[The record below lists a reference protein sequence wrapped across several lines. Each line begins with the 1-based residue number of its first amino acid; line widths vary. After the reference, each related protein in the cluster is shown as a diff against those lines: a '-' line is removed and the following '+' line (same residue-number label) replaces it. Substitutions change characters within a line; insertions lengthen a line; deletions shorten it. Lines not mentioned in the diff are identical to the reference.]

1 MSIPTVAASAEQN
14 LIGGAVG
21 LAGGEQ
27 CQLEVIRENV
37 TRLSG
42 S

>member
-27 CQLEVIRENV
+27 CQLEVILGCLVPECA
-37 TRLSG
+37 
-42 S
+42 